1 MSDRLNMNLQDV
13 RRGESEP
20 EPLTVKHNQFWE
32 IVGFFAM
39 LAALLL
45 ALLVDREWGV
55 FALLFAI
62 YCAAMR

>member
-1 MSDRLNMNLQDV
+1 MTTSAIVTKGAFVSEQKIAI
-13 RRGESEP
+13 RRS
-20 EPLTVKHNQFWE
+20 QWWE

-45 ALLVDREWGV
+45 ALFVDREWGV

-62 YCAAMR
+62 YCAVMR

>member
-1 MSDRLNMNLQDV
+1 MTTSATV
-13 RRGESEP
+13 TKGAFVSEQKIA
-20 EPLTVKHNQFWE
+20 VQRSQWWE

>member
-1 MSDRLNMNLQDV
+1 MTTSATVTKGAFVSEQKIAI
-13 RRGESEP
+13 RRS
-20 EPLTVKHNQFWE
+20 QWWE

-39 LAALLL
+39 RAALLL
-45 ALLVDREWGV
+45 ALFVDREWDV

>member
-1 MSDRLNMNLQDV
+1 MTTSAIVTKGAFVSEQRV
-13 RRGESEP
+13 SIRRS
-20 EPLTVKHNQFWE
+20 QWWE

>member
-1 MSDRLNMNLQDV
+1 MSEQKIAI
-13 RRGESEP
+13 RRS
-20 EPLTVKHNQFWE
+20 QWWE

>member
-13 RRGESEP
+13 RSSEP
-20 EPLTVKHNQFWE
+20 EPQPLAVKRNQFWE
-32 IVGFFAM
+32 IAGFFAM

-45 ALLVDREWGV
+45 ALFVDREWGV

-62 YCAAMR
+62 YCAVMR

>member
-1 MSDRLNMNLQDV
+1 MTVSATV
-13 RRGESEP
+13 TARGFS
-20 EPLTVKHNQFWE
+20 VQHSQGWE

-39 LAALLL
+39 LAAVLL

-55 FALLFAI
+55 FLMLFAI